1 MPKKTPDFP
10 LTAKALEEK
19 FDNGGDTD
27 ADFDWAAAQR
37 PAWGKQTRI
46 QLNVPVWML
55 QRLDEEARRVGVPRQ
70 SVITMWLADRLGASG
85 GV

>member
-1 MPKKTPDFP
+1 MPKKTHDFP

-27 ADFDWAAAQR
+27 ADFDWSAAQR

-55 QRLDEEARRVGVPRQ
+55 QRLDEEAQRVGVPRQ
-70 SVITMWLADRLGASG
+70 AVIKMWLADRLGTSG
-85 GV
+85 NL